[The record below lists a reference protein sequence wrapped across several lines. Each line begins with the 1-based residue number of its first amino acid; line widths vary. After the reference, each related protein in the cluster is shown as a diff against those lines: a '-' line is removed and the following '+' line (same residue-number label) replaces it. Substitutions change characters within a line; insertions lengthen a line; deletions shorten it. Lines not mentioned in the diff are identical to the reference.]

1 MTATIALLGTSA
13 DPPTLG
19 HQALLEGLLNHF
31 QRVATWASD
40 NPMKRHDACLEL
52 RSELLQA
59 LVMAIDN
66 PRVSIYQTLSS
77 PYTITTLERAA
88 RLWPD
93 DELCFVVGSDL
104 AVQIPQWRSSEL
116 WLKRCRLGVVPRKGW
131 PLEPEHLEQ
140 LRRLGAEITVLPLQ
154 IPATASSSI
163 RHTSAAD
170 QIPKPLWPLLLQ
182 HNLYGLQDAP
192 S

>member
-19 HQALLEGLLNHF
+19 HQSLLVGLLDHF
-31 QRVATWASD
+31 QRVATWASN

-66 PRVSIYQTLSS
+66 PRLSIDQTLSS
-77 PYTITTLERAA
+77 LYTINTLERASH
-88 RLWPD
+88 LWPD

-104 AVQIPQWRSSEL
+104 ATQIPHWKQSEL

-131 PLEPEHLEQ
+131 PLEPEYLDR
-140 LRRLGAEITVLPLQ
+140 LRHLGAQITILPLQ
-154 IPATASSSI
+154 IPETASSSI
-163 RHTSAAD
+163 RKTSAAD
-170 QIPKPLWPLLLQ
+170 QIPKPLWPLLLE

-192 S
+192 F

>member
-66 PRVSIYQTLSS
+66 PRLSIDQTLSS
-77 PYTITTLERAA
+77 PYTITTVERAA
-88 RLWPD
+88 RLWPHH
-93 DELCFVVGSDL
+93 ELCFVVGSDL
-104 AVQIPQWRSSEL
+104 ATQIPHWKQSEL

-131 PLEPEHLEQ
+131 PLEPEHLDR
-140 LRRLGAEITVLPLQ
+140 LRHLGAQITILPLQ
-154 IPATASSSI
+154 IPETASSSI
-163 RHTSAAD
+163 RKTSAAD
-170 QIPKPLWPLLLQ
+170 QIPKPLWPLLLE

-192 S
+192 F

>member
-1 MTATIALLGTSA
+1 
-13 DPPTLG
+13 
-19 HQALLEGLLNHF
+19 
-31 QRVATWASD
+31 
-40 NPMKRHDACLEL
+40 MKRHDACLEL

-66 PRVSIYQTLSS
+66 PRLSIDQTLSS

-88 RLWPD
+88 RLWPQH
-93 DELCFVVGSDL
+93 ELCFVVGSDL
-104 AVQIPQWRSSEL
+104 AAQIPHWKQSEL

-131 PLEPEHLEQ
+131 PLEPEHLEG
-140 LRRLGAEITVLPLQ
+140 LRHLGAQITVLPLQ
-154 IPATASSSI
+154 IPETASSNI
-163 RHTSAAD
+163 RKTSAAD

>member
-1 MTATIALLGTSA
+1 MTATVALLGTSA

-19 HQALLEGLLNHF
+19 HQSLLEGLLDHF
-31 QRVATWASD
+31 QSVSTWASD

-66 PRVSIYQTLSS
+66 PRLSIDQTLSS

-88 RLWPD
+88 RLWPHH
-93 DELCFVVGSDL
+93 ELCFVVGSDL
-104 AVQIPQWRSSEL
+104 AAQIPHWKQSEL

-131 PLEPEHLEQ
+131 PLEPEHLER
-140 LRRLGAEITVLPLQ
+140 LRRLGAQITDRKSVV
-154 IPATASSSI
+154 
-163 RHTSAAD
+163 
-170 QIPKPLWPLLLQ
+170 
-182 HNLYGLQDAP
+182 
-192 S
+192 

>member
-19 HQALLEGLLNHF
+19 HQGLLEGLLDHF
-31 QRVATWASD
+31 QRVATWVSD

-66 PRVSIYQTLSS
+66 RRLSIDHTLSS
-77 PYTITTLERAA
+77 PYTITTVERAA
-88 RLWPD
+88 RLWPHH
-93 DELCFVVGSDL
+93 ELCFVVGSDL
-104 AVQIPQWRSSEL
+104 AAQIPHWKQSEL

-131 PLEPEHLEQ
+131 PLEPQHLEG
-140 LRRLGAEITVLPLQ
+140 LRHLGAQITVLPLE
-154 IPATASSSI
+154 IPETASSSI
-163 RHTSAAD
+163 RKTSKAD

>member
-19 HQALLEGLLNHF
+19 HQSLLESLLDHF

-40 NPMKRHDACLEL
+40 NPMKRHDACLEH

-66 PRVSIYQTLSS
+66 PRLSTEQTLSS

-88 RLWPD
+88 RLWPHH
-93 DELCFVVGSDL
+93 ELCFVIGSDL
-104 AVQIPQWRSSEL
+104 AAEIPHWKQSEL

-131 PLEPEHLEQ
+131 PLEPEHLEG
-140 LRRLGAEITVLPLQ
+140 LRHLGAQITVLPLQ
-154 IPATASSSI
+154 IPETASSSI
-163 RHTSAAD
+163 RKTSASD